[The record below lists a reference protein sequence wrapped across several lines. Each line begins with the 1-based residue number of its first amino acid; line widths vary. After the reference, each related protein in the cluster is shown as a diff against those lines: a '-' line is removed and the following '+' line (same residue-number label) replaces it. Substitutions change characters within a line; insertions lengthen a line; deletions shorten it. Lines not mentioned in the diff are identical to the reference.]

1 MPPPREQRL
10 TDIQELWNTFAERFQ
25 ALANEKT
32 RDAALSAPGY
42 ASAFLKKVWH
52 DAIGFCGTE
61 LIRRSVGLSHV
72 ADIDTIQDEAMRHEC
87 LRHAITLGK
96 ALIVIAERIDSAE
109 ELVARVR
116 QYS

>member
-1 MPPPREQRL
+1 M
-10 TDIQELWNTFAERFQ
+10 W
-25 ALANEKT
+25 
-32 RDAALSAPGY
+32 
-42 ASAFLKKVWH
+42 V

-72 ADIDTIQDEAMRHEC
+72 ADIDTIADDEMRHAC

-96 ALIVIAERIDSAE
+96 ALIVIAGRIDSVG
-109 ELVARVR
+109 ELIARVR

>member
-1 MPPPREQRL
+1 M
-10 TDIQELWNTFAERFQ
+10 
-25 ALANEKT
+25 
-32 RDAALSAPGY
+32 PGY
-42 ASAFLKKVWH
+42 ASQFLKKVWT

-72 ADIDTIQDEAMRHEC
+72 ADIDTIKDDAMRHEC

-96 ALIVIAERIDSAE
+96 ALIVIADRIDSAE
-109 ELVARVR
+109 ALVARVR

>member
-1 MPPPREQRL
+1 MEYLCGALP
-10 TDIQELWNTFAERFQ
+10 
-25 ALANEKT
+25 ALAHEKT

-42 ASAFLKKVWH
+42 ASEFLKKVWR
-52 DAIGFCGTE
+52 DTIGFCGTE

-72 ADIDTIQDEAMRHEC
+72 ADIDTIQDDAMRHEC

-96 ALIVIAERIDSAE
+96 ALIVIADRIDSVE

>member
-1 MPPPREQRL
+1 V
-10 TDIQELWNTFAERFQ
+10 WN
-25 ALANEKT
+25 
-32 RDAALSAPGY
+32 
-42 ASAFLKKVWH
+42 

-72 ADIDTIQDEAMRHEC
+72 ADIETIQDEAMRHEC

-96 ALIVIAERIDSAE
+96 ALIVIADRIDSVE

>member
-1 MPPPREQRL
+1 M
-10 TDIQELWNTFAERFQ
+10 WNTFAERFQ
-25 ALANEKT
+25 ALARAKT
-32 RDAALSAPGY
+32 RDTALSAPGY
-42 ASAFLKKVWH
+42 ASAFLKKVWT

-72 ADIDTIQDEAMRHEC
+72 ADIDTISDDAMRFEC

-96 ALIVIAERIDSAE
+96 ALIVIADRIDSAE